1 MRAEPMGQ
9 RKTDREAIVLQAP
22 SHDDRRIDQRHDARA
37 LGPVVA
43 RLVGGSEV
51 RLIDFAR
58 RGVLLESE
66 ARLLIGAKAT
76 IKITTT
82 DTTISVRGQV
92 VRSRVAG
99 VKGGALMYH
108 TAMALEE
115 ELGLAQ
121 SIAPRRVSEPVFE
134 EPEEPDELADTGDL
148 LIAGSERALTTG
160 AVTGPDVPSESVLEL
175 LANVPLDLAELKR
188 RAAVNNW

>member
-1 MRAEPMGQ
+1 MGQ
-9 RKTDREAIVLQAP
+9 RKKDIEAVLLPAP

-58 RGVLLESE
+58 RGVLLESDT
-66 ARLLIGAKAT
+66 RLLIGAKAT

-82 DTTISVRGQV
+82 DTTISVRGHV

-115 ELGLAQ
+115 ELGLAD
-121 SIAPRRVSEPVFE
+121 SVAPPRRASEQEF
-134 EPEEPDELADTGDL
+134 DEHDEHDDLADTVDL
-148 LIAGSERALTTG
+148 LVAGSERALSAA
-160 AVTGPDVPSESVLEL
+160 AVTGPDAPSESVLEL
-175 LANVPLDLAELKR
+175 LANVPLDLAELRR